1 MPGDAH
7 HGNAQ
12 APLAGVVLCST
23 AIPVEQRDE
32 YAQIAVQMGATF
44 KYDLTSDVTHLLIGS
59 TDTPKYKY
67 VAKERPDVVVVTST
81 WLEAVRESW
90 MKGGD
95 TDVGAL
101 EHEHRVP
108 TFDGLKICLTGFDE
122 MLQRQY
128 IAETVQQ
135 HGAEYH
141 GDLTKSV
148 THLIAATASG
158 KKYEYAK
165 IWKIKVVALEWLQQ
179 SVERGMALEEGYY
192 DPRMPP
198 EERGRGA
205 WNRNANASVALGKRS
220 RDTDL
225 AKSDLDPNPRRKLRR
240 AASSRLGG
248 QNGSIWTE
256 ITAGGFSGKQTESDE
271 WNAHVDDS
279 HDNLL
284 LDRGRVVQKVDANPG
299 AAAQSEGP
307 KNGRSTTTDMAPPL
321 RGLSLRPR
329 DRIFQGRVVFIHAF
343 DDAKTSIL
351 VEHLSSHGAAVIR
364 KSVDLNSESDDDL
377 SQGYLIVPHEL
388 ALTSVPDPPEP
399 ADKLIR
405 VTEFWVEKCLHRK
418 QLVDHS
424 DVLCR
429 PFSIIGIEGF
439 DSMVINST
447 GFSGT
452 DLLHVVKTVGLMGA
466 TYEET
471 LTTQT
476 SVVIS
481 NTPTP
486 HKEKLTYAREN
497 NIPIVSTSWLR
508 DCIES
513 GEKLPFRKYIL
524 LACRAP
530 QANKAPCPFVE
541 EPTAPLSEEDKEKLR
556 KTKQPSTADKPQ
568 GATKPAPKDKRP
580 MKRANT
586 LDLVASNPTPESAGH
601 DESNDAEETPTFP
614 FDASASAP
622 LQELAPEVNSP
633 RRPSIH
639 SAHSNSTTNSSSKL
653 TLAPEPAEQEPTPAS
668 VIPSKAQES
677 LDSVIITLLAQK
689 QAASAASAAQPTEPN
704 SRRRKRGL
712 LGRATSATSNP
723 STSASFSGPNSLDI
737 EKLQQAVDEDEGGE
751 QEQGQ
756 QDSIPKEYMPSQSL
770 LYEDPSV
777 QAAREKMIRKMGG
790 TVDEVTGVVGPI
802 GVVRDVVSEAVV
814 GGRGAGRRRKL

>member
-23 AIPVEQRDE
+23 AIPVEQRDD

-59 TDTPKYKY
+59 IDTPKYKY
-67 VAKERPDVVVVTST
+67 VAKERPDVAVVTST

-128 IAETVQQ
+128 ISETVQQ

-165 IWKIKVVALEWLQQ
+165 TWKIKVVSLEWLQQ
-179 SVERGMALEEGYY
+179 SVERGMALEERYF
-192 DPRMPP
+192 DPRAPP
-198 EERGRGA
+198 EERGKGA
-205 WNRNANASVALGKRS
+205 WNRTAVASVALGKRT

-240 AASSRLGG
+240 AASSRLGS

-256 ITAGGFSGKQTESDE
+256 ITAGGFSGKQTESDD
-271 WNAHVDDS
+271 WNAQVDDS

-284 LDRGRVVQKVDANPG
+284 LDTGRAAQKVDANPG
-299 AAAQSEGP
+299 AAAQSDGAKTGQP
-307 KNGRSTTTDMAPPL
+307 ATTDMAPPL
-321 RGLSLRPR
+321 RRLSLRPR
-329 DRIFQGRVVFIHAF
+329 DGVFQGRVVFIHAF

-351 VEHLSSHGAAVIR
+351 VQHLISHGAAVIR
-364 KSVDLNSESDDDL
+364 KSADLDLESDDDL

-388 ALTSVPDPPEP
+388 ASTSVPDPPEP

-424 DVLCR
+424 DVLCQ
-429 PFSIIGIEGF
+429 PFPTIGIEGF

-471 LTTQT
+471 LTAHT

-486 HKEKLTYAREN
+486 HKEKLTYARDN
-497 NIPIVSTSWLR
+497 SIPIVSASWLR
-508 DCIES
+508 ECIES

-524 LACRAP
+524 LSCRAP
-530 QANKAPCPFVE
+530 LLNKAPCPFVE
-541 EPTAPLSEEDKEKLR
+541 EPTAPLSEEDQEKLR
-556 KTKQPSTADKPQ
+556 KTKQRRKVNKPQ
-568 GATKPAPKDKRP
+568 GVNKTAPKDKRP

-586 LDLVASNPTPESAGH
+586 LELVASNPSPESTGN
-601 DESNDAEETPTFP
+601 DEANDAEESPTFP
-614 FDASASAP
+614 FDASASVP

-633 RRPSIH
+633 RRPSTN
-639 SAHSNSTTNSSSKL
+639 SAHSNSTTGSPSSKF
-653 TLAPEPAEQEPTPAS
+653 TPAPETAEQEPSPDS
-668 VIPSKAQES
+668 VVPSKAQES

-689 QAASAASAAQPTEPN
+689 QAASAASAAQPAEPI

-712 LGRATSATSNP
+712 LGRATSGTSNP
-723 STSASFSGPNSLDI
+723 STSASFSGPNSFDI
-737 EKLQQAVDEDEGGE
+737 EKGENALDENEAGE
-751 QEQGQ
+751 KELGQ
-756 QDSIPKEYMPSQSL
+756 QESIPKEYMPSQSL

-790 TVDEVTGVVGPI
+790 TVDEVRGVVGPI
-802 GVVRDVVSEAVV
+802 GVVRDVVSEPVV
-814 GGRGAGRRRKL
+814 GRGVGRRRKL